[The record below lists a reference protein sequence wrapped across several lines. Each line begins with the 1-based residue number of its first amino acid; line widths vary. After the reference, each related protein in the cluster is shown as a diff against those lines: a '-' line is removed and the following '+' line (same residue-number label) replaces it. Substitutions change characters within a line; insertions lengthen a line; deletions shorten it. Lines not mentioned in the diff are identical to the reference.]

1 MHREPD
7 QLTRVRIAPELAWQ
21 VVDGEG
27 VIVDLPHRSMFGLS
41 PTAAFIWSR
50 IEKATEDEIAAEL
63 ATAFDVDEAR
73 AQADVRGF
81 VSLLRER
88 GFVVAS

>member
-1 MHREPD
+1 M
-7 QLTRVRIAPELAWQ
+7 RIAPDLAWQ

-27 VIVDLPHRSMFGLS
+27 VIVDLPRRCMLGLS
-41 PTAAFIWSR
+41 PSAAFIWSR
-50 IEKATEDEIAAEL
+50 IDTQTEEEIAAEL
-63 ATAFDVDEAR
+63 ARTFDVDEAR

>member
-1 MHREPD
+1 
-7 QLTRVRIAPELAWQ
+7 LRIAPELAWQ

-27 VIVDLPHRSMFGLS
+27 VIVDLPRRSMLGLS
-41 PTAAFIWSR
+41 PSAAFIWSR
-50 IEKATEDEIAAEL
+50 IDKASEDEIAAEL
-63 ATAFDVDEAR
+63 ARAFDVDEAR

-81 VSLLRER
+81 LTLLRER

>member
-1 MHREPD
+1 
-7 QLTRVRIAPELAWQ
+7 VRIAPDLAWQ

-27 VIVDLPHRSMFGLS
+27 VIVDLPRRCMLGLS
-41 PTAAFIWSR
+41 PSAAFIWSR
-50 IEKATEDEIAAEL
+50 IDTETEEEIAAGL
-63 ATAFDVDEAR
+63 ARAFDVDESR

-81 VSLLRER
+81 LGLLRER

>member
-1 MHREPD
+1 M
-7 QLTRVRIAPELAWQ
+7 RIAPDLAWQ

-27 VIVDLPHRSMFGLS
+27 VIVDLAGRRMLGLS
-41 PTAAFIWSR
+41 PSAAFIWSR
-50 IEKATEDEIAAEL
+50 IDTETEEEIAAGL
-63 ATAFDVDEAR
+63 ARAFDVDESR

-81 VSLLRER
+81 VGLLRER

>member
-1 MHREPD
+1 M
-7 QLTRVRIAPELAWQ
+7 RIAPELAWQ

-27 VIVDLPHRSMFGLS
+27 VIVDLPRRCMLGLS
-41 PTAAFIWSR
+41 PSAAFIWSR
-50 IEKATEDEIAAEL
+50 IDDATEDEIAAEL
-63 ATAFDVDEAR
+63 VRAFDVDEAR

-81 VSLLRER
+81 LALLRER

>member
-1 MHREPD
+1 MRRGPNE
-7 QLTRVRIAPELAWQ
+7 LRVRIAPELAWQ

-27 VIVDLPHRSMFGLS
+27 VIVDLPRRSMVGLS

-50 IEKATEDEIAAEL
+50 IDAATEDEIACEL
-63 ATAFDVDEAR
+63 ARNFDVDEAR
-73 AQADVRGF
+73 AQEDVRGF
-81 VSLLRER
+81 LGLLRER

>member
-1 MHREPD
+1 
-7 QLTRVRIAPELAWQ
+7 LRIAQELAWQ

-27 VIVDLPHRSMFGLS
+27 VVVDLPRRCMLGLS
-41 PTAAFIWSR
+41 PSASFIWSR
-50 IEKATEDEIAAEL
+50 IETATEDEIAAEL
-63 ATAFDVDEAR
+63 ARAFDVDEAR

-81 VSLLRER
+81 LALLRER

>member
-1 MHREPD
+1 
-7 QLTRVRIAPELAWQ
+7 VRIAPELAWQ

-27 VIVDLPHRSMFGLS
+27 VIVDLSGRRMFGLS
-41 PTAAFIWSR
+41 PSAAFIWAR
-50 IEKATEDEIAAEL
+50 IDTATESEIAGDL
-63 ATAFDVDEAR
+63 ARAFDVDEAR

-81 VSLLRER
+81 LSLLRER

>member
-1 MHREPD
+1 
-7 QLTRVRIAPELAWQ
+7 VRIAPELAWQ

-27 VIVDLPHRSMFGLS
+27 VIVDLPRRSMFGLS

-50 IEKATEDEIAAEL
+50 IETATEDEIAGEL
-63 ATAFDVDEAR
+63 AQAFDVDEAR

-81 VSLLRER
+81 VGLLRER

>member
-1 MHREPD
+1 M
-7 QLTRVRIAPELAWQ
+7 RIAPELAWQ

-27 VIVDLPHRSMFGLS
+27 VIVDLPRRCMLGLS
-41 PTAAFIWSR
+41 PSASFIWAR
-50 IEKATEDEIAAEL
+50 IDTANEDEIAAEL
-63 ATAFDVDEAR
+63 AREFDVDEAR

-81 VSLLRER
+81 LTVLRER